1 MASKQKNAMEQSSK
15 DDIKTAKESIKF
27 VLRLTPEQ
35 YEVYETLAKLQGH
48 TVHEYMHEH
57 LISLVKAAT
66 DNIEDYEERKRADQA
81 FENEDSTV
89 TMERIIVIRGRYRA
103 HHVQLAALPAIA
115 KALKLEG
122 PAELL
127 QWAIFAGTCADLD
140 HLGYFSARGEMMKQL
155 HGREA

>member
-1 MASKQKNAMEQSSK
+1 MEQSSK
-15 DDIKTAKESIKF
+15 ADIKTAKESIKF

-57 LISLVKAAT
+57 LISLVKVAT
-66 DNIEDYEERKRADQA
+66 DNIEDHEERKRVDQA

-89 TMERIIVIRGRYRA
+89 TMERIVVIGGRYKA
-103 HHVQLAALPAIA
+103 NHAQLAALPAIA
-115 KALKLEG
+115 KALALEG
-122 PAELL
+122 PAKLL
-127 QWAIFAGTCADLD
+127 QWAIFACTCADLD
-140 HLGYFSARGEMMKQL
+140 QLGYFSTRDGMEKQL